1 MEMLLCV
8 HSLGVGGVTVV
19 VVPQVIVPGSVLH
32 CPALVQV
39 MVVGP
44 VSESPLSHW

>member
-1 MEMLLCV
+1 MEMLLSV
-8 HSLGVGGVTVV
+8 HSRSVVGVT
-19 VVPQVIVPGSVLH
+19 QVIVAGSVLH
-32 CPALVQV
+32 CPALPQV